1 MNFLQHTTHF
11 SQSLCLIFIK
21 NFLIVTDLEAFVI
34 VSPLHQI
41 TQGLT
46 IVVTLIDEGKPPS
59 DQSSPQIRYN
69 QKNFH
74 EARNFFEN
82 VL

>member
-46 IVVTLIDEGKPPS
+46 IVVTLIDKEKPQANPK
-59 DQSSPQIRYN
+59 IHYN

-74 EARNFFEN
+74 EARNLLEKF
-82 VL
+82 L